1 MATHLPPPI
10 PPSADLLALVRASF
24 RGAPH
29 PIVLFNEN
37 LRVLTAN
44 PAAAELLGCTVA
56 GAVGKPVFANLKDI
70 DPDDLNALSELL
82 RHERQTVEIDLAAGA
97 LAVVTGFEDPDAA
110 GHLLLQHVEHADK
123 NLFAL
128 HVTTTSEQRGAELA
142 YQRSL
147 RLESLL
153 SSISAD
159 FLDTR
164 WESVNDDVRRAMG
177 RLGRVLDLVRL
188 QVRET
193 SLASKTSRLIVEW
206 AAPGFPES
214 DAVNHSISFSSLSP
228 LSPLSPGAESPDAN
242 HPGSDRSE
250 TFSTVTPISGSVANL
265 GLGLALCAADPDDSA
280 IVTPIAIGRHQVG
293 AVVAQ
298 RSSGQEWTDDETHAL
313 STFAN
318 LVMQLR
324 SRSTVEA
331 ASRQRLSVED
341 LVRQVATDLIDVT
354 PEDARETTEAA
365 LARLG
370 VFFDVRRV
378 MRWRFEADGSKLTAT
393 EAWSGDAVE
402 GLGLRPR
409 ELTVKRHPE
418 LHEVIGL
425 SEPVGHLFDTEHLF
439 GGRTG
444 EGNPER
450 LPEGSYLLV
459 PLVNGGVTSGAL
471 VFERQR
477 NVAWHELEIRAL
489 ETIATLV
496 GQLDARVEAERYL
509 SSSFTQAPVGILLTD
524 ESNQI
529 VASNPAFAKFLGVA
543 EDELIGNEVDDYL
556 KRGGSWLDRP
566 TEGHQ
571 GEISFYRPDHRTV
584 WGRVN
589 SVRIPGPEGLSDNVL
604 SYVEDVTRARRN
616 RERLEFQANHDE
628 LTGLANRRVLVD
640 ELTSCVGV
648 PSSPDDAAVLMI
660 DLDRFKVVNDSLG
673 HSVGDEIL
681 CTVAD
686 RIQTAVRES
695 DLVSRLGG
703 DEFVVLLR
711 GPVGI
716 LEAVSV
722 AQRIIELIKEPI
734 RCGIHEVFV
743 TGSVG
748 IAFPNHDDR
757 NVEDVLSHA
766 DAAMYDAKSKGRNRY
781 ETFDERSREMVANRI
796 ETESHLRRAIEN
808 HELEVYYQPEF
819 DLVKNEIVGAE
830 ALVRWN
836 HPEKGVLTAGVFIEI
851 AEDTGLVVDI
861 GSFVLKEACRQG
873 VEWNARRDVPLIIRV
888 NLSARQ
894 LERRTIVEEVLS
906 VLHETGL
913 PAEHL
918 CLEITETAL
927 MTDVE
932 ESMRLLTQLRD
943 TGVHLAVD
951 DFGTGFSS
959 LAYLKR
965 FPVDILKIDQAFIR
979 NLDSDATDEA
989 IVLSIIKLAEALDLE
1004 VVAEGIEE
1012 NAHHTKLVEM
1022 GCQRGQGFGL
1032 ARPAPAN
1039 KVAELLSLKPAHSP
1053 ITS

>member
-1 MATHLPPPI
+1 MATSASAPSSAANSVRATDRIPAPV

-29 PIVLFNEN
+29 PVIVFNEN
-37 LRVLTAN
+37 LRILTAN
-44 PAAAELLGCTVA
+44 PAAASMLQCTVGEA
-56 GAVGKPVFANLKDI
+56 TGRPLFANLKNL
-70 DPDDLNALSELL
+70 DPDHLNLLSELL
-82 RHERQTVEIDLAAGA
+82 RGERDSLEIDLDPGEV
-97 LAVVTGFEDPDAA
+97 AVITGVTDPRAA
-110 GHLLLQHVEHADK
+110 GHLLLQPLDHPDK
-123 NLFAL
+123 KLFAV
-128 HVTTTSEQRGAELA
+128 HITETSERRATEAA

-164 WESVNDDVRRAMG
+164 WESVNDDIRRAMG
-177 RLGRVLDLVRL
+177 RLGRVLGLVRL
-188 QVRET
+188 QIRET
-193 SLASKTSRLIVEW
+193 SAATTTSNLIVEW
-206 AAPGFPES
+206 AAPGFAES
-214 DAVNHSISFSSLSP
+214 DPDTHSFSFPATKSGTATTPTTELVLP
-228 LSPLSPGAESPDAN
+228 EVF
-242 HPGSDRSE
+242 H
-250 TFSTVTPISGSVANL
+250 TVTPVSGSAPEL
-265 GLGLALCAADPDDSA
+265 GLSRALYDAAPDDSVLVA
-280 IVTPIAIGRHQVG
+280 PVAIGRHQVG

-298 RSSGQEWTDDETHAL
+298 REGMSRWSVDETHAL
-313 STFAN
+313 STFGN

-324 SRSTVEA
+324 SRSIVEA

-341 LVRQVATDLIDVT
+341 LVRRVATDLIDVT
-354 PEDARETTEAA
+354 PEHARETIESA
-365 LARLG
+365 LAQLG
-370 VFFDVRRV
+370 EFFDVRRV
-378 MRWRFEADGSKLTAT
+378 MRWRFEPDGTKITAT

-402 GLGLRPR
+402 GIGLRPR
-409 ELTVKRHPE
+409 ELTVDRNPQ
-418 LHEVIGL
+418 LGEVIAL
-425 SEPVGHLFDTEHLF
+425 FEPVGHLLDSEQLF
-439 GGRTG
+439 ADD
-444 EGNPER
+444 PER

-459 PLVNGGVTSGAL
+459 PLVTGGVTTGGL

-477 NVAWHELEIRAL
+477 GVAWHELEIRAL
-489 ETIATLV
+489 ETVAALV

-524 ESNQI
+524 DTNRV
-529 VASNPAFAKFLGVA
+529 VATNPAFARFLGIE
-543 EDELIGNEVDDYL
+543 EDDLVGSGLSDYL
-556 KRGGSWLDRP
+556 RPGGSWLDRP

-571 GEISFYRPDHRTV
+571 GEIPFYRPDHRTV

-589 SVRIPGPEGLSDNVL
+589 SVRIPAPEGVSDNVL

-628 LTGLANRRVLVD
+628 LTSLANRRVLVD
-640 ELTSCVGV
+640 ELTACVGV

-681 CTVAD
+681 CTVAA
-686 RIQTAVRES
+686 RIQTAVRET

-711 GPVGI
+711 GPVGS
-716 LEAVSV
+716 LESVSV

-748 IAFPNHDDR
+748 IAFPSPDDR
-757 NVEDVLSHA
+757 KVEDVLSHA

-781 ETFDERSREMVANRI
+781 ETFDERSREMVASRI
-796 ETESHLRRAIEN
+796 ETESQLRRAIEN
-808 HELEVYYQPEF
+808 DELEVYFQPEY

-830 ALVRWN
+830 SLVRWN
-836 HPEKGVLTAGVFIEI
+836 HPDKGLLTAGAFIDI

-861 GSFVLKEACRQG
+861 GSLVLKEACRQG
-873 VEWNARRDVPLIIRV
+873 AEWNARRDEPLTIRV
-888 NLSARQ
+888 NLSTRQ
-894 LERRTIVEEVLS
+894 LERASIVEEVCS
-906 VLHETGL
+906 VLAESGL
-913 PAEHL
+913 PAERL

-932 ESMRLLTQLRD
+932 ESMRLLTRLRD
-943 TGVHLAVD
+943 TGVRLAVD

-959 LAYLKR
+959 LAYLKK

-979 NLDSDATDEA
+979 NLDTDATDEA
-989 IVLSIIKLAEALDLE
+989 IVLSIIRLADALDLQ

-1012 NAHHTKLVEM
+1012 DAHHTKLVEM
-1022 GCQRGQGFGL
+1022 GCERGQGFGL
-1032 ARPAPAN
+1032 ARPAPAH
-1039 KVAELLSLKPAHSP
+1039 AIEELLGLRRIDA
-1053 ITS
+1053 I